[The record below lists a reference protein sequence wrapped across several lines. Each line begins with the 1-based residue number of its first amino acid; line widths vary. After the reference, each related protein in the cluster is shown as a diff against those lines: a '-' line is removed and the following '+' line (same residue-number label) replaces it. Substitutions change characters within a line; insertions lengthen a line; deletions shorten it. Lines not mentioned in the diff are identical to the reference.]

1 VEEDM
6 THQAIFYERLAK
18 VRHDE
23 RLRDAAAH
31 RLVRLAEAS
40 HQVRQPKAMPGLGRL
55 PNRQL
60 IYLFVSSFT
69 ILFVGMGL
77 FPVLPV
83 YATGFGASRA
93 LIGLYYALMFAANAA
108 GAMLTHRLAGYLSRR
123 GLFITI
129 GVLGVPALMLLGRA
143 TALWQVIVLTATVWF
158 CGGVGLALVNIFTGL
173 HAGRSSRGKSFSLM
187 FLAFPLGAV
196 FGGLAVGQLVQSAN
210 YLMMFIVLGG
220 VWAILP
226 IVGAFG
232 LKDEDA
238 PRAARS
244 TVAAQPLDSRLGSM
258 FYRLLFVVLLSAV
271 AVNIGRLGTALSMQ
285 ALRFS
290 PSEIASTATV
300 SGLLATPIVLLIGTL
315 SDRWGRKRFLL
326 AGYVLAAGGALTL
339 AIATELWMFWLAAT
353 LILVALCTN
362 GALSSALVAD
372 LVTSQAMQRGLPW
385 ISAMNPVAG
394 VMSFVSIG
402 YALDAFGPTPV
413 YLVAAT
419 VAIVAAL
426 LLSSLRHA
434 PPRSKTGSPTRPVV
448 SVKTDLPIGKTA

>member
-1 VEEDM
+1 M
-6 THQAIFYERLAK
+6 THQSIFYERLAK

-23 RLRDAAAH
+23 LLRDAAAH
-31 RLVRLAEAS
+31 RLAWQVEAS
-40 HQVRQPKAMPGLGRL
+40 RQARRPKTIPGLSRL

-77 FPVLPV
+77 FPVLPG
-83 YATGFGASRA
+83 YATKFGASRA
-93 LIGLYYALMFAANAA
+93 VIGLYYALMYASNAA
-108 GAMLTHRLAGYLSRR
+108 GAMLTHRLARYLSRK
-123 GLFITI
+123 GLFVTI
-129 GVLGVPALMLLGRA
+129 GVLGIPALMLLGRA

-158 CGGVGLALVNIFTGL
+158 CGGAGLALVNIFTGL

-196 FGGLAVGQLVQSAN
+196 FGGLAVGQLVRSAN
-210 YLMMFIVLGG
+210 YLMMFVVLGG

-232 LKDEDA
+232 LKDEETRQA
-238 PRAARS
+238 LRLTTA
-244 TVAAQPLDSRLGSM
+244 AAQPIDSELGPT
-258 FYRLLFVVLLSAV
+258 FYHLLFVVLLSAV
-271 AVNIGRLGTALSMQ
+271 TVNIGRLGTALSMQ
-285 ALRFS
+285 ALKFS

-326 AGYVLAAGGALTL
+326 VGYVLAAGGALTL

-353 LILVALCTN
+353 LTLVALCAT
-362 GALSSALVAD
+362 GALSSALVTD
-372 LVTSQAMQRGLPW
+372 LLTSQAMQRGLPW

-402 YALDAFGPTPV
+402 YALDAFGPAPV
-413 YLVAAT
+413 YVVAAS

-426 LLSSLRHA
+426 LLSSLRQA
-434 PPRSKTGSPTRPVV
+434 QPKSKTVLHTQPLV
-448 SVKTDLPIGKTA
+448 SMKTDRPIGKTA